1 MCKARHRDVLWPWFG
16 PLLICHDTGIDRGL
30 ERFEQSELPHI
41 QHITLS
47 FSPDLFRAQIGGNLL
62 LAQEQRVGYTSAT
75 RLTQTDHA
83 SFIAVVRL
91 LYLEYMSSCLLLYMV
106 PQ

>member
-1 MCKARHRDVLWPWFG
+1 MTPALIAVLN
-16 PLLICHDTGIDRGL
+16 DSNN
-30 ERFEQSELPHI
+30 QNY
-41 QHITLS
+41 HITLS

-83 SFIAVVRL
+83 SFIAVIRL